1 MLIFACE
8 GLQRSTLPCA
18 MSHEVAS
25 NDRNTLGAHPKS
37 REIFTDIVW
46 VML

>member
-8 GLQRSTLPCA
+8 GLQQYLLSCTMRD
-18 MSHEVAS
+18 EVPS
-25 NDRNTLGAHPKS
+25 NGRNTLGACNKSPK
-37 REIFTDIVW
+37 IFTDIAW